1 MWSWE
6 WEGLLYLTRILEVPE
21 TERED
26 KYNIWRDMLEC
37 QQDGELE
44 DANTHLPDK
53 KARIN
58 KQLKTQENSSGRIL
72 DDRVAAKRP
81 VELKN

>member
-1 MWSWE
+1 
-6 WEGLLYLTRILEVPE
+6 
-21 TERED
+21 
-26 KYNIWRDMLEC
+26 MLEC

-72 DDRVAAKRP
+72 DDKSSSKKTSGA
-81 VELKN
+81 

>member
-1 MWSWE
+1 
-6 WEGLLYLTRILEVPE
+6 
-21 TERED
+21 
-26 KYNIWRDMLEC
+26 MLEC
-37 QQDGELE
+37 QRDGGLE

-58 KQLKTQENSSGRIL
+58 KQLKTQKNSSRRIL
-72 DDRVAAKRP
+72 DDRVTAKRP

>member
-1 MWSWE
+1 MKLGMRRSNIFNQNS
-6 WEGLLYLTRILEVPE
+6 RSS
-21 TERED
+21 REIE
-26 KYNIWRDMLEC
+26 KTNIISEEMLEC

-44 DANTHLPDK
+44 DANTHLLDK

>member
-1 MWSWE
+1 
-6 WEGLLYLTRILEVPE
+6 
-21 TERED
+21 
-26 KYNIWRDMLEC
+26 MLEC